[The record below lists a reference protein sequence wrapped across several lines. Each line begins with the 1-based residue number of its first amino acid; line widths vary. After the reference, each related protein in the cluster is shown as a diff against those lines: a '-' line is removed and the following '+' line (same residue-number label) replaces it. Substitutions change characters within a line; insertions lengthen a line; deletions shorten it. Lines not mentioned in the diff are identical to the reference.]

1 MSFDHKKQSC
11 TLGGRRFLAP
21 PKGGGFR
28 ADIKM
33 KIPDLTLLA
42 LVRVTKLAVHNDT
55 VTMVAA
61 RNLFQAR
68 GDCRMSTY
76 CGDCPFNK
84 GSDIKL
90 KPHESG
96 CSVNDCIEQFID
108 VYPGRTTWNEYYETK
123 VYACHRV
130 LTLIRKDLL

>member
-1 MSFDHKKQSC
+1 
-11 TLGGRRFLAP
+11 
-21 PKGGGFR
+21 
-28 ADIKM
+28 M
-33 KIPDLTLLA
+33 KIPDLALLA
-42 LVRVTKLAVHNDT
+42 LARAAKYAVHNDT

-90 KPHESG
+90 QRHESG
-96 CSVNDCIEQFID
+96 CKVNDLVEQFDKSDRGQIS
-108 VYPGRTTWNEYYETK
+108 WNDYYETK
-123 VYACHRV
+123 IYVCHRV